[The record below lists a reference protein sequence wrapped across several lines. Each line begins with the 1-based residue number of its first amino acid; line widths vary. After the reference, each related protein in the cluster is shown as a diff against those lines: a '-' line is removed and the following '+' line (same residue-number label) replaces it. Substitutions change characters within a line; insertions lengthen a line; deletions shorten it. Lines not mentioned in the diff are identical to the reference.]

1 MIADPE
7 RREHARPSAQ
17 EQQIQQGNA
26 AKSSL
31 YVKAFRIVV
40 RAIFVVLFRVRIA
53 GLKNV
58 PTTHTVVC
66 INHLGWTD
74 VFLVLLFFPVE
85 PRIYVMGEAEVKDIS
100 AFRRWVINSLQV
112 FVMLDRTKPVL
123 ALRTMEDVLKRDGS
137 ILICPEGQLGS
148 QEGQLQPL
156 QQGAAHTS
164 VMTGVPLL
172 PVGLT
177 GPSQLWLRRT
187 LVVRIGK
194 PIAPEEFQGSSRERT
209 RAMTDRLATEIQELL
224 PGDTEKPRIKLLQ
237 RWLTKLL

>member
-7 RREHARPSAQ
+7 RRESAPTSER
-17 EQQIQQGNA
+17 EQQIQQGDA
-26 AKSSL
+26 AKSNW
-31 YVKAFRIVV
+31 YVRAFRMVV
-40 RAIFVVLFRVRIA
+40 RALFGVLFRVRVV

-58 PTTHTVVC
+58 PGTHTIVC

-112 FVMLDRTKPVL
+112 FVMLDRSKPVL
-123 ALRTMEDVLKRDGS
+123 ALRTMEDVLRRDGS
-137 ILICPEGQLGS
+137 ILICPEGRLGT

-164 VMTGVPLL
+164 VITGVPLL

-187 LVVRIGK
+187 LVVRIGM
-194 PIAPEEFQGSSRERT
+194 PIAPEDFQGSSRERT
-209 RAMTDRLATEIQELL
+209 HAMTDRLATEMQKLL
-224 PGDTEKPRIKLLQ
+224 PGDREKPRIKLLQ

>member
-1 MIADPE
+1 MVADPE
-7 RREHARPSAQ
+7 RRESARTSER

-26 AKSSL
+26 AKSNW

-40 RAIFVVLFRVRIA
+40 RAIFGVFFRVRIV

-58 PTTHTVVC
+58 PSTHTIVC

-112 FVMLDRTKPVL
+112 FVMLDRSKPML
-123 ALRTMEDVLKRDGS
+123 ALRTMEDVLRRDGS
-137 ILICPEGQLGS
+137 ILICPEGHLGT

-164 VMTGVPLL
+164 VTTSVPLL

-194 PIAPEEFQGSSRERT
+194 SIAPDEFQGSSRERT
-209 RAMTDRLATEIQELL
+209 HAMTDRLATEMQRLL
-224 PGDTEKPRIKLLQ
+224 PGDREKPRIKLLQ

>member
-7 RREHARPSAQ
+7 RTERARPSAQ

-26 AKSSL
+26 ARSSL
-31 YVKAFRIVV
+31 YVKTFRIVV
-40 RAIFVVLFRVRIA
+40 RVIFGLLFRVRVV

-58 PTTHTVVC
+58 PTTPTIVC

-112 FVMLDRTKPVL
+112 FVMLDRTKPML
-123 ALRTMEDVLKRDGS
+123 ALRTMEDLLRRNGS
-137 ILICPEGQLGS
+137 ILICPEGRLGT

-156 QQGAAHTS
+156 QQGAAHTG
-164 VMTGVPLL
+164 VLTGVPLL

-187 LVVRIGK
+187 LTVRIGK
-194 PIAPEEFQGSSRERT
+194 PLAPDDFQGTSRERT
-209 RAMTDRLATEIQELL
+209 RAMTGRLTTEMQKLL
-224 PGDTEKPRIKLLQ
+224 PGDTEKPRMKLLQ

>member
-1 MIADPE
+1 MVADPG
-7 RREHARPSAQ
+7 RRESTQASER

-26 AKSSL
+26 AKSNL
-31 YVKAFRIVV
+31 YIKAFRIVV
-40 RAIFVVLFRVRIA
+40 RGIFSMLFRVRVV

-58 PTTHTVVC
+58 PRTHTIIC

-85 PRIYVMGEAEVKDIS
+85 PRIYVMGEGEVKYIS
-100 AFRRWVINSLQV
+100 AFRQWVINSLQV
-112 FVMLDRTKPVL
+112 FVMLDRSKPVL
-123 ALRTMEDVLKRDGS
+123 ALRTMEDVLRRDGS
-137 ILICPEGQLGS
+137 ILICPEGQLGT
-148 QEGQLQPL
+148 QEGKLQPL

-194 PIAPEEFQGSSRERT
+194 PISPEEFQCSSRERT
-209 RAMTDRLATEIQELL
+209 HAMTDRLAMEIQRLL
-224 PGDTEKPRIKLLQ
+224 PGDMEKPRIKLLQ

>member
-1 MIADPE
+1 VIADPE
-7 RREHARPSAQ
+7 RGEHARPSAQ

-31 YVKAFRIVV
+31 YVRAFRIVV
-40 RAIFVVLFRVRIA
+40 RATFMVLFRVRIL

-58 PTTHTVVC
+58 PTTHTIVC

-112 FVMLDRTKPVL
+112 FVMLDRSKPVL
-123 ALRTMEDVLKRDGS
+123 ALRTMEDVLRRDGS
-137 ILICPEGQLGS
+137 ILICPEGRLGA

-156 QQGAAHTS
+156 QPGAAHTG
-164 VMTGVPLL
+164 VITGVSLL

-194 PIAPEEFQGSSRERT
+194 PIEPVEFQGSSRERT
-209 RAMTDRLATEIQELL
+209 HAMTDRLSIEMQRLL
-224 PGDTEKPRIKLLQ
+224 PGDKEKPRIKLLQ

>member
-7 RREHARPSAQ
+7 RRESALASER

-26 AKSSL
+26 AKSNW
-31 YVKAFRIVV
+31 YVRAFRMVV
-40 RAIFVVLFRVRIA
+40 RAIFGVLFRVRVV

-58 PTTHTVVC
+58 PSTHTIVC

-112 FVMLDRTKPVL
+112 FVMLDRSKPLL
-123 ALRTMEDVLKRDGS
+123 ALRTMEDVLRRDGS
-137 ILICPEGQLGS
+137 ILICPEGRLGTH
-148 QEGQLQPL
+148 EGQLQPL

-164 VMTGVPLL
+164 VITGVPLL

-187 LVVRIGK
+187 LVVRIGM
-194 PIAPEEFQGSSRERT
+194 PIAPEDFQGSSRERT
-209 RAMTDRLATEIQELL
+209 HAMTDLLGTEMQKLL
-224 PGDTEKPRIKLLQ
+224 PGDREKPRIKLLQ